1 MGTSAKTMAKT
12 MRAMRR
18 ELMLVAPWHAL
29 LAWHALH
36 SWHARP
42 RASGGGLRSC
52 PPSRCFAPALLL
64 YFAAPP
70 TRRSRPS
77 RVAREKEKE
86 KDPRCGIGAMGRSVE
101 RSKGGD
107 ESRRLSS
114 GDMSATERTVAP
126 IPSRGHE

>member
-52 PPSRCFAPALLL
+52 PPSRSFAPALLL
-64 YFAAPP
+64 YFAASP
-70 TRRSRPS
+70 TRRSQPTRG
-77 RVAREKEKE
+77 ARQQEE
-86 KDPRCGIGAMGRSVE
+86 DYPRRIGEMGCSVE
-101 RSKGGD
+101 RSKGGG
-107 ESRRLSS
+107 ESL
-114 GDMSATERTVAP
+114 P
-126 IPSRGHE
+126 